1 MAYAS
6 YKELE
11 SDVVRWAEARRIV
24 PNSTPVAQSRKTS
37 EEAAELIE
45 AAAKIA
51 LLDKLRHHLDEDVY
65 VHERADCLKEFEDA
79 VGDVVVTLI
88 NACALADV
96 QLEQCLLKAYSQI
109 KNRKGTLLPNGIFQK
124 EQA

>member
-1 MAYAS
+1 MSYAS

-11 SDVVRWAEARRIV
+11 SEVVRWAEARKII
-24 PNSTPVAQSRKTS
+24 PNSTPVAQSRKTG
-37 EEAAELIE
+37 EEAIELIE

-51 LLDKLRHHLDEDVY
+51 LIDKLQHHLDEDVY
-65 VHERADCLKEFEDA
+65 IHERAECVKEFEDA

-96 QLEQCLLKAYSQI
+96 QLEQCLLKAYNQI
-109 KNRKGTLLPNGIFQK
+109 KHRKGTLLPNGIFQK